1 MRKISK
7 ILLYTSI
14 FFILNACSESDNQQT
29 GISEGE
35 ILLGSSSALGS
46 HASFLGIQYQKG
58 SMAWFNELNAAG
70 GVHGRKIRLI
80 SYDDK
85 YDPPLTV
92 ENTKRLIDDDQVFAL
107 FNYVGTPTS
116 AKIIDIVNESNIPAF
131 GFFTGAEA
139 LRTPFRPNMFHVRAS
154 YYEEA
159 EGAITYFVDDLGF
172 KDIAVFYQDDAFGL
186 AVLEGVNQ
194 ALNRRD
200 MQIADTATYI
210 RGGTEVKGAVK
221 RLANSKA
228 QAVIMV
234 GTYKPLAKFVKLSH
248 FQRYFPYFHT
258 VSFVGSKAY
267 GLELKGRGVQSS
279 ELDKIIVTQVVPS
292 PHANEEAIVS
302 DYREMI
308 KKYFPDEKPNYVSLE
323 GYINAKIL
331 TEALKI
337 AGKELTR
344 TKLIEAIQGID
355 NLDIGIGKN
364 LVYGPQDHQG
374 LNGVYYSKLGDDGN
388 FHVFNP

>member
-1 MRKISK
+1 M
-7 ILLYTSI
+7 
-14 FFILNACSESDNQQT
+14 NAS
-29 GISEGE
+29 
-35 ILLGSSSALGS
+35 
-46 HASFLGIQYQKG
+46 
-58 SMAWFNELNAAG
+58 G
-70 GVHGRKIRLI
+70 GVYGRKIRLI

-92 ENTKRLIDDDQVFAL
+92 ENTKRLIDDDQVFVL

-116 AKIIDIVNESNIPAF
+116 VKIIDIINEANIPAF
-131 GFFTGAEA
+131 VFFTGAEA

-154 YYEEA
+154 YFEEA
-159 EGAITYFVDDLGF
+159 EGAIKYFVDDLGF

-210 RGGTEVKGAVK
+210 RGETEVKGAVES
-221 RLANSKA
+221 LAKSKA

-331 TEALKI
+331 TAALKI